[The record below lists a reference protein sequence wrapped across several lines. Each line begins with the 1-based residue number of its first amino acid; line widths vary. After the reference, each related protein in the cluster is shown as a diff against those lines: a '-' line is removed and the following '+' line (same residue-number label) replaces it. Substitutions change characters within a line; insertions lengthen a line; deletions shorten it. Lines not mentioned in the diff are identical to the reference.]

1 MSGGVG
7 RPGIGIGIGIGIPW
21 VWVWL
26 LKRRVGESTLGTSTE
41 VGVFVYSQAI
51 IIYDCCLG

>member
-1 MSGGVG
+1 VFGEFG
-7 RPGIGIGIGIGIPW
+7 RPGIGIGIGIGISW

-41 VGVFVYSQAI
+41 VGIFVYSHAI
-51 IIYDCCLG
+51 IVDEYCSG